1 MLGAFN
7 PPRLRT
13 IPDIAP
19 FTRSQRIANGPDL
32 IRAGEAVRRAEKNR
46 DAWPFVHVYP
56 PVNSQRRN
64 PTGFIQSPAI
74 AAQAVVLAFSVPS
87 GFWFYLQQLGLYYS
101 GAPANPGDFLF
112 TVDRNA
118 PLGSPVQG
126 SVLTDLNNVA
136 FPFGSFLNGPVQLPR
151 TELIAPTDLLQVKV
165 TNVGAG
171 VGTGTYFGAY
181 FGGWLVPTIEVPD
194 AQ

>member
-101 GAPANPGDFLF
+101 GAPANGTDCANRPPTSQGDERRGRCRYRYVLRCLF
-112 TVDRNA
+112 WRLA
-118 PLGSPVQG
+118 
-126 SVLTDLNNVA
+126 
-136 FPFGSFLNGPVQLPR
+136 
-151 TELIAPTDLLQVKV
+151 
-165 TNVGAG
+165 GANH
-171 VGTGTYFGAY
+171 
-181 FGGWLVPTIEVPD
+181 
-194 AQ
+194 